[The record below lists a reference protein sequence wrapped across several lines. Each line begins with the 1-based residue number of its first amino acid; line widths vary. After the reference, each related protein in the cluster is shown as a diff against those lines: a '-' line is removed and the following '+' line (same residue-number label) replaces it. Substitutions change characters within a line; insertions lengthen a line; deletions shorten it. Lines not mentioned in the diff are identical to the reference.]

1 MLNRKIISHFSFFSS
16 ERAMSTAE
24 RQRKFREKIR
34 ADPKKRE
41 KYLKKK
47 RERYDRRKKSGEIP
61 SISDLSD
68 SEKICQR
75 RKWRETKRKC
85 RLMKTFQSQSSDD
98 E

>member
-1 MLNRKIISHFSFFSS
+1 
-16 ERAMSTAE
+16 MSTAE
-24 RQRKFREKIR
+24 RQRRFREKIR
-34 ADPKKRE
+34 ADPHKRE
-41 KYLKKK
+41 EYLKKK

-68 SEKICQR
+68 SEKVYQR

-85 RLMKTFQSQSSDD
+85 RLMKKFRNQSSDD